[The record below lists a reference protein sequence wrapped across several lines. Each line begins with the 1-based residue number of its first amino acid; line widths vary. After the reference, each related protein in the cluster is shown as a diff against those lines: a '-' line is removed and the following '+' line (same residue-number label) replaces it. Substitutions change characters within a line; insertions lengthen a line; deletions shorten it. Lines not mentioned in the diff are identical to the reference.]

1 MTDIGRIREPSAAG
15 DLLISGSYF
24 EHQRVNESV
33 AKDGLEMTFHG
44 WTYTLEDYGRA
55 LEEAGLLVER
65 VREPVPSAEQVTKR
79 PSLEGWR
86 RVPLFLFIRAVKR
99 AR

>member
-1 MTDIGRIREPSAAG
+1 MLTEPP
-15 DLLISGSYF
+15 I
-24 EHQRVNESV
+24 
-33 AKDGLEMTFHG
+33 
-44 WTYTLEDYGRA
+44 
-55 LEEAGLLVER
+55 ER
-65 VREPVPSAEQVTKR
+65 VREPVPSAEQATKR